1 MRSAIAI
8 LLALAPLSAQV
19 ARPVPAAAHVSGTL
33 QTAPVHVPLASLA
46 TLARSF
52 DRDLRMFAVT
62 DPIDVLGDTRGI
74 YLDGF
79 GAVFTTELSPIYT
92 PGLSPFQPNISEQD
106 KAKVRQR
113 KLARLPVVERLMN
126 SMLLSAAK
134 ELAAVPDDQQIV
146 VAVKFLYLPYED
158 TSGLPGQMVVKS
170 SRRAILS
177 GAQIE
182 AAVANQ

>member
-1 MRSAIAI
+1 

-19 ARPVPAAAHVSGTL
+19 ARPVPATL
-33 QTAPVHVPLASLA
+33 QTGQAHVSLA
-46 TLARSF
+46 TLATLSRGF

-62 DPIDVLGDTRGI
+62 DPIDVLGNTRGI
-74 YLDGF
+74 YLDGY
-79 GAVFTTELSPIYT
+79 GAVFTTELSPVFT

-126 SMLLSAAK
+126 SMLQSAAK
-134 ELAAVPDDQQIV
+134 ELTGVPEDQQV
-146 VAVKFLYLPYED
+146 VVMVNFVYLPYED
-158 TSGLPGQMVVKS
+158 TTGLPGQMVAKAT
-170 SRRAILS
+170 RRAILS

-182 AAVANQ
+182 AKVTDQ